1 MGELAGRLSERV
13 RFEGRDDVRGA
24 AGDRLGDWGFRF
36 ERWACV
42 EPVARADRM
51 AEAADTRH
59 AARRWKL
66 TLRAGV
72 QPTLDMRIRWR
83 GLTLVPSGIEEN
95 PAEPGLLTV
104 WAEDAGG

>member
-13 RFEGRDDVRGA
+13 RFEGRMDVRGA
-24 AGDRLGDWGFRF
+24 AGDRVGDWSLLF
-36 ERWACV
+36 ERWAQV
-42 EPVARADRM
+42 EPVARADRA

-59 AARRWKL
+59 AARRWKV

-72 QPTLDMRIRWR
+72 EPTLDMRLRWR
-83 GLTLVPSGIEEN
+83 GLILSLTGIEMN
-95 PAEPGLLTV
+95 PGKPGLLVV